1 MNPQPTIDAMR
12 TAAQALT
19 WGDVRS
25 KLHAVQVAQDAL
37 DAVKAMLL
45 AELQACKDYE
55 IDGASTLNTWVR
67 NQLRLNAG
75 QATALVRN
83 VNALRDLPLVA
94 EAALAGQISA
104 AHVRVFVYGLAQV
117 GVEPMRDLEAEFVA
131 VAKEHDPAE
140 LFEAV
145 KHLKDVLHP
154 EDLDEKW
161 HDGMDKEDFA
171 VDALPDGWDVT
182 GFLNT
187 VTGAKLKKVIE
198 SVSAPAG
205 QRTTPAPAPN
215 AGSKAW
221 TTCCPRSWPAVCRPT
236 RASNRTCRCSS
247 TPTP

>member
-1 MNPQPTIDAMR
+1 MR
-12 TAAQALT
+12 TAAQTLT
-19 WGDVRS
+19 MGDVRS
-25 KLHAVQVAQDAL
+25 KLHAVQTAQDAL
-37 DAVKAMLL
+37 DAAKAILL
-45 AELQACKDYE
+45 AELQASKDYE

-75 QATALVRN
+75 QATSVVRN

-117 GVEPMRDLEAEFVA
+117 GLEPMRQFEAEFVA
-131 VAKEHDPAE
+131 VAREHDPAE

-161 HDGMDKEDFA
+161 RDGMDKEDFA
-171 VDALPDGWDVT
+171 VDALPDGFHVT

-187 VTGAKLKKVIE
+187 VTGAKLKKVID
-198 SVSAPAG
+198 SVSAPRDKDDARTG
-205 QRTTPAPAPN
+205 AQRRVQ
-215 AGSKAW
+215 GLDDLLS
-221 TTCCPRSWPAVCRPT
+221 
-236 RASNRTCRCSS
+236 
-247 TPTP
+247 